1 MKTGISG
8 LVARTFLNSKLTPLL
23 IIASLVAGLGGV
35 LTTPREEEPQISV
48 PMIDVF
54 LAAPGSSPEEVERR
68 MIEPAERRLW
78 EIPGVEH
85 LYTTSFPD
93 GGMITVRFAVGDDP
107 ENSVVKVFA
116 KLSGTPA
123 LVKLHTI
130 DEVPVLALTLHG
142 GDYDEFQLRRI
153 GSELRGEIQRIEN
166 VAQVDVI
173 GGAPR
178 MVLVEP
184 DPARLAAYGLSPDRL
199 VQALG
204 GANAL
209 LPAGAVLMNN
219 RTLPVRA
226 GGILATKED
235 VSQVLVGVHQG
246 RGVRLADVASVRD
259 GPAEPVWY
267 VSHLEA
273 GRPTSPAVTISVAKR
288 PGVNAATL
296 ADRIVASV
304 EATRGVLVPAD
315 LTVSVTRN
323 YGETA
328 NEKAQELLSH
338 DVHRRRRDPRGGA
351 PGLVRARVA

>member
-259 GPAEPVWY
+259 GP
-267 VSHLEA
+267 
-273 GRPTSPAVTISVAKR
+273 
-288 PGVNAATL
+288 
-296 ADRIVASV
+296 
-304 EATRGVLVPAD
+304 
-315 LTVSVTRN
+315 
-323 YGETA
+323 
-328 NEKAQELLSH
+328 
-338 DVHRRRRDPRGGA
+338 GGT
-351 PGLVRARVA
+351 GLVREPSRGRPAD